1 MNLFGVSFGI
11 IKLDYLRKFFYIV
24 PKLPRQVNIEAS
36 NKCNL
41 NCKICKRK
49 ELKISPSFLD
59 FSKYTKIIDSLPKD
73 VGEISFGGFG
83 EQFLNPKVYDMIR
96 YAKKADKK
104 VSITT
109 NGYFILNKNNRRRV
123 LETNIDILRFSIET
137 IKPINTEG
145 HVYNPKLL
153 KACEQVR
160 IERDNFDKKTALMFN
175 TVVCATNF
183 NQVIDIIKYGQS
195 IGMDAVE
202 LLHLDK
208 KQNQISKPI
217 PKDEE
222 ISLYKQIRKMN
233 FNIRVP
239 SLYDRYIGVRRFAF
253 RNMKYC
259 PFTFDVCHITIDGD
273 VTPCCFGLPRYKI
286 GNIFESSLEQIW
298 NSSAF
303 KNFRKDQQKIC
314 AGCTLMR
321 FD

>member
-49 ELKISPSFLD
+49 ELNIPSDILD
-59 FSKYTKIIDSLPKD
+59 FEAYTKVIDKLPRE
-73 VGEISFGGFG
+73 VEEVSFGGFG
-83 EQFLNPKVYDMIR
+83 EQFLNPKIYDMIK
-96 YAKKADKK
+96 YAKKAGKK

-109 NGYFILNKNNRRRV
+109 NGYFILNRNNRKKV
-123 LETNIDILRFSIET
+123 LETDIDILRFSIET
-137 IKPINTEG
+137 LKPGDTEG
-145 HVYNPKLL
+145 HSYNERIL
-153 KACEQVR
+153 KACEQLR
-160 IERDNFDKKTALMFN
+160 MERDNLGKKAQLMFN
-175 TVVCATNF
+175 TVVYAGNY
-183 NQVIDIIKYGQS
+183 NQIIDIIKYGEQ
-195 IGMDAVE
+195 IGFDAVE

-208 KQNQISKPI
+208 KQNRVSQPLSR
-217 PKDEE
+217 DVE
-222 ISLYKQIRKMN
+222 IALYKKIKGLN
-233 FNIRVP
+233 FRIQVP
-239 SLYDRYIGVRRFAF
+239 SLYDRYIGVRKFAF

-286 GNIFESSLEQIW
+286 GNILESSLEQIW

-303 KNFRKDQQKIC
+303 KDFRKHQQKIC